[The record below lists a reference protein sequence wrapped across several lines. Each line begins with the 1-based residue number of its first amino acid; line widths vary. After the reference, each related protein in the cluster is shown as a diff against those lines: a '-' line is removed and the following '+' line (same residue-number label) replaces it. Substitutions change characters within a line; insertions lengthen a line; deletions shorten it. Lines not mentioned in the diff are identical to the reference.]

1 MDHQKHSVA
10 HGWTRFLPGLTLA
23 LTLWAGAA
31 TSAFA
36 VAGQSQVGTGTAASC
51 TFQSLKTAINVP
63 FDPLLVTFNCGA
75 NPVVINVSSAITFP
89 YISGSTQ
96 DITID
101 GGTPG
106 LITLNATSG
115 RIINTQYLDR
125 LTVKNLTFSGG
136 SVANCSPSPCGGGAL
151 FNPTGILTVID
162 STFTGNSAT
171 GSLFGDPGDGGAI
184 YSRGLL
190 TVTGSTFTNNQA
202 RAGNGGAIY
211 TLSATIA
218 NTRFSNNTSTFS
230 TVALAATGR
239 GGALYALGPVGAAL
253 TLVITGSSFTGNTA
267 GDLGGAI
274 FQPSSIYAD
283 SFVVTNSTFS
293 GNSAQVDGGA
303 LAIGNPLG
311 GGTTK
316 VTNATIS
323 GNSVL
328 SGVSGTAAGIAG
340 SAVSLTNTIVSN
352 NAPGNCSSGN
362 PSFFDG
368 GGNVVYGDTT
378 CPGVNA
384 NSFLG
389 SLTGTLPYFP
399 LGSGS
404 AAINRGIAG
413 ECAAAMAS
421 PDFGAGG
428 VDQRGMPRRSLYCD
442 SGAVE
447 AQPASL
453 AVVAGSNQSAA
464 VNTPFAAVLQAQ
476 VSDSFNNKLAG
487 SAVTFTGPAS
497 GPGIANGSISLSGP
511 GGIALLAAT
520 ANGTVGTYNVTVS
533 ATGATPANFSLTN
546 RNPNG
551 VTYDGNGET
560 GGSVPLDGN
569 YYPAAGMVTV
579 LGNTGS
585 LTRIGSTFAGWN
597 TAANGGGTTYLGG
610 ASFAISANVILYA
623 RWTPVTCGV
632 TYNANGSTG
641 GTAPVDGNSYAP
653 GSTVTVL
660 ANTGALVKTGST
672 FAGWNTAANGSGTTY
687 ATGATFATGSA
698 NVILYARWTPVTYG
712 VTYNA
717 NGSTGGTAPVDGDAY
732 AAGATVIVLGNNGVL
747 VKTGSTFAG
756 WSTVANGGT
765 TYAGGATFAMGSA
778 SVILYALWT
787 PVTFGVAYNANGST
801 GGTAPS
807 DGNAYAPGV
816 TVVVLGNTGALVKTG
831 STFAGWNTAA
841 NGTGTTYA
849 GGATFAMGSAN
860 VILHALWTPVTYGV
874 TYNANGS
881 TGGAAPVDANAYA
894 AGAIVVVLANT
905 GALVKTG
912 ATFAGWNS
920 TVIGTG
926 VSYPASGSSFAMGS
940 NNTILYAQWSNPC
953 TLDLDGNNQVD
964 AMTDG
969 LMLLRAMFGL
979 TGTAVTGGAIGGG
992 TPSRPTWDKIQPYL
1006 NASCGASFSP

>member
-1 MDHQKHSVA
+1 M
-10 HGWTRFLPGLTLA
+10 
-23 LTLWAGAA
+23 
-31 TSAFA
+31 
-36 VAGQSQVGTGTAASC
+36 GTGTAASC
-51 TFQSLKTAINVP
+51 TFQSLKTALLST

-75 NPVVINVSSAITFP
+75 NPVVINVTSEITFSN
-89 YISGSTQ
+89 ISGSQ

-115 RIINTQYLDR
+115 RIINQRYLGN
-125 LTVKNLTFSGG
+125 LTVKNLTFSAG
-136 SVANCSPSPCGGGAL
+136 SVVNCASAPCGGGAI
-151 FNPTGILTVID
+151 FNPTGILTVIN

-171 GSLFGDPGDGGAI
+171 GSLFGGAANGGAI

-202 RAGNGGAIY
+202 LAGNGGAIY
-211 TLSATIA
+211 TFSATIA

-230 TVALAATGR
+230 SVTPDDTGR
-239 GGALYALGPVGAAL
+239 GGALYARGSGGAAL

-267 GDLGGAI
+267 GEYGGAI

-303 LAIGNPLG
+303 LAIGNPFG

-328 SGVSGTAAGIAG
+328 NGVNGTAAGIWG
-340 SAVSLTNTIVSN
+340 LVVSLTNTIVSN
-352 NAPGNCSSGN
+352 NAPGNCSG
-362 PSFFDG
+362 SFSDG
-368 GGNVVYGDTT
+368 GGNVVFGDTT
-378 CPGVNA
+378 CPGINA
-384 NSFLG
+384 NPFLG
-389 SLTGTLPYFP
+389 TLTGTLPYFP
-399 LGSGS
+399 LVAGS

-421 PDFGAGG
+421 PAFGAGG

-442 SGAVE
+442 SGAFE

-453 AVVAGSNQSAA
+453 AVVAGSNQGAA
-464 VNTPFAAVLQAQ
+464 VNTQFATVLQAQ
-476 VSDSFNNKLAG
+476 VRDSVNNKLAG
-487 SAVTFTGPAS
+487 SVVTFTGPAS
-497 GPGIANGSISLSGP
+497 GAGIVNGGGSLSGA
-511 GGIALLAAT
+511 GGIAFLGAT
-520 ANGTVGTYNVTVS
+520 ANGTLGTYNVTVT

-560 GGSVPLDGN
+560 GGSVPVDGN
-569 YYPAAGMVTV
+569 YYRAAGIVTV
-579 LGNTGS
+579 SGNTGS

-597 TAANGGGTTYLGG
+597 TAANGTGTNYLGG
-610 ASFAISANVILYA
+610 NTFAINANVILYA
-623 RWTPVTCGV
+623 RWTPVTYGV

-653 GSTVTVL
+653 GSTVVVM

-672 FAGWNTAANGSGTTY
+672 FAGWNTAANGGTTY
-687 ATGATFATGSA
+687 ATGATFAMGSA

-756 WSTVANGGT
+756 W
-765 TYAGGATFAMGSA
+765 
-778 SVILYALWT
+778 
-787 PVTFGVAYNANGST
+787 
-801 GGTAPS
+801 
-807 DGNAYAPGV
+807 
-816 TVVVLGNTGALVKTG
+816 
-831 STFAGWNTAA
+831 NTAA
-841 NGTGTTYA
+841 NGGTTYA

-860 VILHALWTPVTYGV
+860 VILYARWTPVTYGVTYNANGSTGGTAPVDGNAYAPGATVTVLGNTGVLVKTGATFAGWNIAANGGGTTYLGGASFAMGSANVILYARWTPVTYGV

-881 TGGAAPVDANAYA
+881 TGGAVPADGSAYA
-894 AGAIVVVLANT
+894 PGSTVIVLANT
-905 GALVKTG
+905 GGLVKTG

-920 TVIGTG
+920 AINGTG
-926 VSYPASGSSFAMGS
+926 VSYPASGNASFAMGS
-940 NNTILYAQWSNPC
+940 ANVILYAQWSNPC

-964 AMTDG
+964 PLTDH

-979 TGTAVTGGAIGGG
+979 TGTAVTNGAIGSG
-992 TPSRPTWDKIQPYL
+992 TPARPTWDKIQPYL
-1006 NASCGASFSP
+1006 NANCGTSFLP